1 MNILH
6 PVCTCQHPGILGCA
20 KHTYGPPVYP
30 EPTDVVA
37 RKIAGGEAFTDTDAR
52 QVADAYL
59 FAIDDGGTP

>member
-1 MNILH
+1 MTLLR

-20 KHTYGPPVYP
+20 KHTYGQSVYP

-37 RKIAGGEAFTDTDAR
+37 RKILGGEAFSDADAR

-59 FAIDDGGTP
+59 WLRDDGAEP